1 MTSHAVPLVPYAVSL
16 ISGTNIDDARLSD
29 ETDIDETDIDEI
41 DIDETDID
49 ETDIEETDIDETN
62 IDETDIDETDIEET
76 DIEEAAN
83 MVHLHTGPIPYAVPV
98 DDVQLQGI
106 LSILSILSIL
116 DLLIPTKTDKNRQ
129 SWTFQRRS
137 NICRHHSMS

>member
-16 ISGTNIDDARLSD
+16 ISGTNIDDARLS
-29 ETDIDETDIDEI
+29 
-41 DIDETDID
+41 
-49 ETDIEETDIDETN
+49 
-62 IDETDIDETDIEET
+62 DETDIEET